1 MSCLLDQTMPFVE
14 VPEYTVVEAKQF
26 VVYGICAECAA
37 SSRAKEM
44 QG

>member
-14 VPEYTVVEAKQF
+14 VPEDTVVEAKQF

-37 SSRAKEM
+37 SRRTKEM